1 MGSKAFVIAG
11 NRAELIANDG
21 CDFSYRAA
29 AHLVPVGTMIPA
41 HCHEAAET
49 HLLVEHGTFEVM
61 VNGVAAMVPAG
72 QFLRVPAGTHFA
84 YHNVGNTTARLL
96 LRTVAPRPVAP
107 PPHSKPGC
115 AA

>member
-21 CDFSYRAA
+21 CDLSYRAA
-29 AHLVPVGTMIPA
+29 VHHVPVDTMIPA

-49 HLLVEHGTFEVM
+49 QLLVEHGTLEVM
-61 VNGVAAMVPAG
+61 VNGVAAAIPEG
-72 QFLRVPAGTHFA
+72 QFLRVAAGLHFA
-84 YHNVGNTTARLL
+84 YRNAGDTSARLL
-96 LRTVAPRPVAP
+96 LRTVGPRPAAP
-107 PPHSKPGC
+107 PHHGKPGC